1 MANTSKGSQAS
12 VDSKVASGTTVA
24 DDLDFGRVVQIFLR
38 TWPFIKP
45 LTRHL
50 IIFVLCSALVFIV
63 TTFLGFVITGLVNSG
78 IIGGQPLGVLHA
90 RIYGLDPAVFVEV
103 EELSASARRQLP
115 QLAIWSMIPM
125 VGLVLIGGMLLYQY
139 SVWIFQSINQLMRV
153 RLIDQLQMQSLAFHS
168 QTQTG
173 DAIYRIYQDS
183 AMVTSIIRS
192 IFLDPLMFLGR
203 YLFGLAVV
211 SAFNPWLS
219 LILGVTLVPVL
230 FLGRYFSSP
239 LRVAF
244 RRARERNSQL
254 TSWIQESMVGIR
266 VIKATGNESQRESTF
281 KRMSEDAFA
290 AAFEARVL
298 LTVLGIL
305 AFVVAGLAVITTQS
319 ITALYANAEAS
330 TYARDL
336 LLSFGFAVWNLGS
349 FTAASTR
356 INDSMGSLESLITIW
371 GRAQDMAVGL
381 NRVFE
386 ILDLEPEIMDAPNA
400 SDLDDIGDGVTFQ
413 NVTFGYDR
421 MRPVLSNV
429 NFKSPT
435 GQITA
440 IVGPTGTG
448 KSTLMSL
455 LLRLADPQ
463 TGAITVGGKAVN
475 NVTVA
480 SLRRQVSIATQ
491 ENILFTASV
500 LENIRYAVP
509 EADRDA
515 VIAAARIAC
524 ADEFIDQLSEGYDT
538 PLGERATKLSTGQ
551 RQRIVIARALV
562 KGSPILIL
570 DEPTAALDAETE
582 LRVMDNLRQW
592 GASRCVF
599 LITHRLSTI
608 RQAHNVLYLHDG
620 HVAAFGPHDQLLQDN
635 NTYRSFVEAE
645 AGIPMEKKP

>member
-1 MANTSKGSQAS
+1 MASTGTQTLPDNGGGSI
-12 VDSKVASGTTVA
+12 
-24 DDLDFGRVVQIFLR
+24 DDLNFTRVLQIFLR

-50 IIFVLCSALVFIV
+50 VYFVVCSALVFLF
-63 TTFLGFVITGLVNSG
+63 TTILGFIIIGLVNGG
-78 IIGGQPLGVLHA
+78 IIAGKPLGLFHA
-90 RIYGLDPAVFVEV
+90 GIYGLDPAVFVDV
-103 EELSASARRQLP
+103 EELSADARRQLP
-115 QLAIWSMIPM
+115 WLAMGSTIPLLG
-125 VGLVLIGGMLLYQY
+125 VVIVTGMLLFQY
-139 SVWIFQSINQLMRV
+139 SIWIFQSINQLMRV
-153 RLIDQLQMQSLAFHS
+153 RLIDQLQMKSLAYHS
-168 QTQTG
+168 QAQTG

-211 SAFNPWLS
+211 AAFSPWLA
-219 LILGVTLVPVL
+219 LILGITIIPAL
-230 FLGRYFSSP
+230 FLGRYFSSR

-244 RRARERNSQL
+244 RRSRERNSRL

-266 VIKATGNESQRESTF
+266 IIKATGNESQREA
-281 KRMSEDAFA
+281 AFQRQSKEA
-290 AAFEARVL
+290 FSAAFEARVM
-298 LTVLGIL
+298 LTAMGIL
-305 AFVVAGLAVITTQS
+305 AFALVGLTVIATQS
-319 ITALYANAEAS
+319 IAALYANVEAD
-330 TYARDL
+330 TYARNL
-336 LLSFGFAVWNLGS
+336 LLGFGFAAWNLGS

-356 INDSMGSLESLITIW
+356 VNDGVGSLESLITIW

-386 ILDLEPEIMDAPNA
+386 ILDLEPEIMDAPDA
-400 SDLDDIGDGVTFQ
+400 TDLESIGDGVAFQ

-421 MRPVLSNV
+421 LRPVLSDINMT
-429 NFKSPT
+429 SSI
-435 GQITA
+435 GHITA
-440 IVGPTGTG
+440 IVGATGTG

-463 TGAITVGGKAVN
+463 SGIVTVGGRDIR
-475 NVTVA
+475 TITLA
-480 SLRRQVSIATQ
+480 SLRRQISIATQ

-509 EADRDA
+509 EADQES
-515 VIAAARIAC
+515 VIKAAKIAC
-524 ADEFIDQLSEGYDT
+524 ADEFIDQLSQGYDT

-562 KGSPILIL
+562 KDSPILIL

-592 GASRCVF
+592 GESRCVF

-608 RQAHNVLYLHDG
+608 RQAHNVMYLRDG
-620 HVAAFGPHDQLLQDN
+620 RVAAFGPHDQLIQDN
-635 NTYRSFVEAE
+635 TNYRSFVEAE
-645 AGIPMEKKP
+645 TGMSMEIQP

>member
-1 MANTSKGSQAS
+1 MASTGTQTLPDNGGGSI
-12 VDSKVASGTTVA
+12 
-24 DDLDFGRVVQIFLR
+24 DDLNFTRVLQIFLR

-50 IIFVLCSALVFIV
+50 VYFVVCSALVFLF
-63 TTFLGFVITGLVNSG
+63 TTILGFIIIGLVNGG
-78 IIGGQPLGVLHA
+78 IIAGKPLGLFHA
-90 RIYGLDPAVFVEV
+90 GIYGLDPAVFVDV
-103 EELSASARRQLP
+103 EELSADARRQLP
-115 QLAIWSMIPM
+115 WLAMGSTIPLLG
-125 VGLVLIGGMLLYQY
+125 VVIVTGMLLFQY
-139 SVWIFQSINQLMRV
+139 SIWIFQSINQLMRV
-153 RLIDQLQMQSLAFHS
+153 RLIDQLQMQSLAYHS
-168 QTQTG
+168 QAQTG

-211 SAFNPWLS
+211 AAFSPWLA
-219 LILGVTLVPVL
+219 LILGITIIPAL
-230 FLGRYFSSP
+230 FLGRYFSSR

-244 RRARERNSQL
+244 RRSRERNSRL

-266 VIKATGNESQRESTF
+266 IIKATGNESQREA
-281 KRMSEDAFA
+281 AFQRQSKEA
-290 AAFEARVL
+290 FSAAFEARVM
-298 LTVLGIL
+298 LTAMGIL
-305 AFVVAGLAVITTQS
+305 AFALVGLTVIATQS
-319 ITALYANAEAS
+319 IAALYANVEAD
-330 TYARDL
+330 TYARNL
-336 LLSFGFAVWNLGS
+336 LLGFGFAAWNLGS

-356 INDSMGSLESLITIW
+356 VNDGVGSLESLITIW

-386 ILDLEPEIMDAPNA
+386 ILDLEPEIMDAPDA
-400 SDLDDIGDGVTFQ
+400 TDLESIGDGVAFQ

-421 MRPVLSNV
+421 LRPVLSDINMT
-429 NFKSPT
+429 SSI
-435 GQITA
+435 GHITA
-440 IVGPTGTG
+440 IVGATGTG

-463 TGAITVGGKAVN
+463 SGIVTVGGRDIR
-475 NVTVA
+475 TITLA
-480 SLRRQVSIATQ
+480 SLRRQISIATQ

-509 EADRDA
+509 EADQES
-515 VIAAARIAC
+515 VIKAAKIAC
-524 ADEFIDQLSEGYDT
+524 ADEFIDQLSQGYDT

-562 KGSPILIL
+562 KDSPILIL

-592 GASRCVF
+592 GESRCVF

-608 RQAHNVLYLHDG
+608 RQAHNVMYLRDG
-620 HVAAFGPHDQLLQDN
+620 RVAAFGPHDQLIQDN
-635 NTYRSFVEAE
+635 TNYRSFVEAE
-645 AGIPMEKKP
+645 TGMSMEIQP

>member
-1 MANTSKGSQAS
+1 MANTSKGSQPS
-12 VDSKVASGTTVA
+12 VDSKVTSGMTVA
-24 DDLDFGRVVQIFLR
+24 DDLDFARVVQIFLR

-281 KRMSEDAFA
+281 KQMSEDAFA

-336 LLSFGFAVWNLGS
+336 LLGFGFAVWNLGS

-356 INDSMGSLESLITIW
+356 INDSVGSLESLITIW

-429 NFKSPT
+429 NFTSPT

-475 NVTVA
+475 DVRVA

-491 ENILFTASV
+491 ENILFTTSV

-524 ADEFIDQLSEGYDT
+524 ADEFIDQLSQGYDT

-562 KGSPILIL
+562 KDSPILIL

-582 LRVMDNLRQW
+582 LRVMDNLCQW

-608 RQAHNVLYLHDG
+608 RQAHNVLYLNDG
-620 HVAAFGPHDQLLQDN
+620 HVAAFGPHDKLFQDN
-635 NTYRSFVEAE
+635 NTYRSFIEAE
-645 AGIPMEKKP
+645 AGMSMEKKP

>member
-1 MANTSKGSQAS
+1 MANTSQGSRPS
-12 VDSKVASGTTVA
+12 VDKKVTSGTTVA
-24 DDLDFGRVVQIFLR
+24 DDLDFARVAQIFLR

-50 IIFVLCSALVFIV
+50 IAFVLCSALVFFV
-63 TTFLGFVITGLVNSG
+63 TTFLGFVVTGLVNSG

-90 RIYGLDPAVFVEV
+90 HIYGLDPAVFVEV

-115 QLAIWSMIPM
+115 RLAIWSMIPL
-125 VGLVLIGGMLLYQY
+125 VGLVVIAGMLLYQY

-219 LILGVTLVPVL
+219 LILGITLVPVL

-281 KRMSEDAFA
+281 ERMSEDAFT

-356 INDSMGSLESLITIW
+356 INDSMGSLESLITVW

-429 NFKSPT
+429 NFTSPT

-524 ADEFIDQLSEGYDT
+524 ADEFIDQLSQGYDT

-562 KGSPILIL
+562 KDSPILIL

-592 GASRCVF
+592 SASRCVF

-620 HVAAFGPHDQLLQDN
+620 RVAAFGPHDQLFQDN
-635 NTYRSFVEAE
+635 NIYRSFVEAE
-645 AGIPMEKKP
+645 AGMSMEKKP

>member
-1 MANTSKGSQAS
+1 MANTSKGSQPS
-12 VDSKVASGTTVA
+12 VDSKATSGTTVA
-24 DDLDFGRVVQIFLR
+24 DDLDFGRVMQIFLR

-219 LILGVTLVPVL
+219 LILGITLVPVL
-230 FLGRYFSSP
+230 FLGRYFSSS

-281 KRMSEDAFA
+281 KQMSEDAFA

-336 LLSFGFAVWNLGS
+336 LLGFGFAVWNLGS

-356 INDSMGSLESLITIW
+356 INDSVGSLESLITIW

-429 NFKSPT
+429 NFTSPT

-491 ENILFTASV
+491 ENILFTTSV

-524 ADEFIDQLSEGYDT
+524 ADEFIDQLSQGYDT

-562 KGSPILIL
+562 KDSPILIL

-582 LRVMDNLRQW
+582 LRVMDNLCQW

>member
-1 MANTSKGSQAS
+1 MTSTSTETSPYDDG
-12 VDSKVASGTTVA
+12 DST
-24 DDLDFGRVVQIFLR
+24 DDNLDFGRVLQIFLR

-50 IIFVLCSALVFIV
+50 VYFVVCSALIFLF
-63 TTFLGFVITGLVNSG
+63 TTTLGFIIIGLVNNG
-78 IIGGQPLGVLHA
+78 IIAGKPLGLLHA
-90 RIYGLDPAVFVEV
+90 GIYGLDPAVFVDV
-103 EELSASARRQLP
+103 EELSADARRQLP
-115 QLAIWSMIPM
+115 WLAMGSTIPLLG
-125 VGLVLIGGMLLYQY
+125 VVIVTGMLLFQY
-139 SVWIFQSINQLMRV
+139 SIWIFQSINQLMRV
-153 RLIDQLQMQSLAFHS
+153 RLVDQLQMQSLAYHS
-168 QTQTG
+168 QAQTG

-211 SAFNPWLS
+211 AAFSPWLA
-219 LILGVTLVPVL
+219 LILGITIIPAL
-230 FLGRYFSSP
+230 FLGRYFSSR

-244 RRARERNSQL
+244 RRSRERNSRL

-266 VIKATGNESQRESTF
+266 IIKATGNESQREA
-281 KRMSEDAFA
+281 AFQRQSKEA
-290 AAFEARVL
+290 FSAAFEARVM
-298 LTVLGIL
+298 LTVMGIL
-305 AFVVAGLAVITTQS
+305 AFALVGLTVIATQS
-319 ITALYANAEAS
+319 IAALYANVEAD
-330 TYARDL
+330 TYARNL
-336 LLSFGFAVWNLGS
+336 LLGFGFAAWNLGS

-356 INDSMGSLESLITIW
+356 INDGVGSLESLITIW

-386 ILDLEPEIMDAPNA
+386 ILDLEPEIMDAPDA
-400 SDLDDIGDGVTFQ
+400 TDLEDIGDGVLFK
-413 NVTFGYDR
+413 NVTFGYNPL
-421 MRPVLSNV
+421 RPVLSDINLA
-429 NFKSPT
+429 SPA
-435 GQITA
+435 GNITV
-440 IVGPTGTG
+440 IVGATGTG

-463 TGAITVGGKAVN
+463 SGIVTVGGRDIR
-475 NVTVA
+475 TITLA
-480 SLRRQVSIATQ
+480 SLRRQISIATQ

-515 VIAAARIAC
+515 VIKAARIAC
-524 ADEFIDQLSEGYDT
+524 ADEFITQLSQGYDT

-562 KGSPILIL
+562 KNSPILIL

-592 GASRCVF
+592 GESRCVF

-608 RQAHNVLYLHDG
+608 RQAHNVLYLRDG
-620 HVAAFGPHDQLLQDN
+620 RVAAFGPHDQLIQDN
-635 NTYRSFVEAE
+635 TDYRSFVEAE
-645 AGIPMEKKP
+645 TGMSMETQP

>member
-1 MANTSKGSQAS
+1 MASTGTQTLPDNGGGS
-12 VDSKVASGTTVA
+12 T
-24 DDLDFGRVVQIFLR
+24 DDLNFGRVLQIFLR

-50 IIFVLCSALVFIV
+50 VYFVVCSALVFLF
-63 TTFLGFVITGLVNSG
+63 TTILGFIIIGLVNGG
-78 IIGGQPLGVLHA
+78 IIAGKPLGLFHA
-90 RIYGLDPAVFVEV
+90 GIYGLDPAVFVDV
-103 EELSASARRQLP
+103 EELSADARRQLP
-115 QLAIWSMIPM
+115 WLAMGSTIPLLG
-125 VGLVLIGGMLLYQY
+125 VVIVTGMLLFQY
-139 SVWIFQSINQLMRV
+139 SIWIFQSINQLMRV
-153 RLIDQLQMQSLAFHS
+153 RLIDQLQMQSLAYHS
-168 QTQTG
+168 QAQTG

-211 SAFNPWLS
+211 AAFSPWLA
-219 LILGVTLVPVL
+219 LILGITIIPAL
-230 FLGRYFSSP
+230 FLGRYFSSR

-244 RRARERNSQL
+244 RRSRERNSRL

-266 VIKATGNESQRESTF
+266 IIKATGNESQREA
-281 KRMSEDAFA
+281 AFQRQSKEA
-290 AAFEARVL
+290 FSAAFEARVM
-298 LTVLGIL
+298 LTVMGIL
-305 AFVVAGLAVITTQS
+305 AFALVGLTVIATQS
-319 ITALYANAEAS
+319 IAALYANAEAD
-330 TYARDL
+330 TYARNL
-336 LLSFGFAVWNLGS
+336 LLGFGFAAWNLGS

-356 INDSMGSLESLITIW
+356 INDGVGSLESLITIW

-386 ILDLEPEIMDAPNA
+386 ILDLEPEIMDAPDA
-400 SDLDDIGDGVTFQ
+400 TDLENIGDGVAFQ

-421 MRPVLSNV
+421 LRPVLSDINMT
-429 NFKSPT
+429 SSI
-435 GQITA
+435 GHITA
-440 IVGPTGTG
+440 IVGASGSG

-463 TGAITVGGKAVN
+463 SGIVTVGSRDIR
-475 NVTVA
+475 TITLA
-480 SLRRQVSIATQ
+480 SLRRQISIATQ

-524 ADEFIDQLSEGYDT
+524 ADEFIDQLAQGYDT

-562 KGSPILIL
+562 KDSPILIL

-592 GASRCVF
+592 GESRCVF

-608 RQAHNVLYLHDG
+608 RQAHNVMYLRDG
-620 HVAAFGPHDQLLQDN
+620 RVAAFGPHDQLIQDN
-635 NTYRSFVEAE
+635 TDYRSFVDAE
-645 AGIPMEKKP
+645 TGMAMETQP

>member
-1 MANTSKGSQAS
+1 MASTGTQTLPDNGGGSI
-12 VDSKVASGTTVA
+12 
-24 DDLDFGRVVQIFLR
+24 DDLNFTRVLQIFLR

-50 IIFVLCSALVFIV
+50 VYFVVCSALVFLF
-63 TTFLGFVITGLVNSG
+63 TTILGFIMIGLVNGG
-78 IIGGQPLGVLHA
+78 IIAGNPLGLFHA
-90 RIYGLDPAVFVEV
+90 GIYGLDPAVFVDV
-103 EELSASARRQLP
+103 EELSADARRQLP
-115 QLAIWSMIPM
+115 WLAMGSTIPLLG
-125 VGLVLIGGMLLYQY
+125 VVIVTGMLLFQY
-139 SVWIFQSINQLMRV
+139 SIWIFQSINQLMRV
-153 RLIDQLQMQSLAFHS
+153 RLIDQLQMQSLAYHS
-168 QTQTG
+168 QAQTG

-211 SAFNPWLS
+211 AAFSPWLA
-219 LILGVTLVPVL
+219 LILGITIIPAL
-230 FLGRYFSSP
+230 FLGRYFSSR

-244 RRARERNSQL
+244 RRSRERNSRL

-266 VIKATGNESQRESTF
+266 IIKATGNESQREA
-281 KRMSEDAFA
+281 AFQRQSKEA
-290 AAFEARVL
+290 FSAAFEARVM
-298 LTVLGIL
+298 LTAMGIL
-305 AFVVAGLAVITTQS
+305 AFALVGLTVIATQS
-319 ITALYANAEAS
+319 IAALYANVEAD
-330 TYARDL
+330 TYARNL
-336 LLSFGFAVWNLGS
+336 LLGFGFAAWNLGS

-356 INDSMGSLESLITIW
+356 VNDGVGSLESLITIW

-386 ILDLEPEIMDAPNA
+386 ILDLEPEIMDAPDA
-400 SDLDDIGDGVTFQ
+400 TDLESIGDGVAFQ

-421 MRPVLSNV
+421 LRPVLSDINMT
-429 NFKSPT
+429 SSI
-435 GQITA
+435 GHITA
-440 IVGPTGTG
+440 IVGATGTG

-463 TGAITVGGKAVN
+463 SGIVTVGGRDIR
-475 NVTVA
+475 TITLA
-480 SLRRQVSIATQ
+480 SLRRQISIATQ

-509 EADRDA
+509 EADQES
-515 VIAAARIAC
+515 VIKAAKIAC
-524 ADEFIDQLSEGYDT
+524 ADEFIDQLSQGYDT

-562 KGSPILIL
+562 KDSPILIL

-592 GASRCVF
+592 GESRCVF

-608 RQAHNVLYLHDG
+608 RQAHNVMYLRDG
-620 HVAAFGPHDQLLQDN
+620 RVAAFGPHDQLIQDN
-635 NTYRSFVEAE
+635 TNYRSFVEAE
-645 AGIPMEKKP
+645 TGMSMEIQP

>member
-1 MANTSKGSQAS
+1 MASTSTETLTYDGANDTP
-12 VDSKVASGTTVA
+12 VD
-24 DDLDFGRVVQIFLR
+24 DDLDFARVLQIFLR

-50 IIFVLCSALVFIV
+50 IFFVVCSALVFLF
-63 TTFLGFVITGLVNSG
+63 TTALGFIITGLVNGG
-78 IIGGQPLGVLHA
+78 IIGGKPLGLLHA
-90 RIYGLDPAVFVEV
+90 GIYGLDPAVFVEV
-103 EELSASARRQLP
+103 EELSADARRQLP
-115 QLAIWSMIPM
+115 RLAIWSTIPL
-125 VGLVLIGGMLLYQY
+125 VGVVIITGMLLYQY
-139 SVWIFQSINQLMRV
+139 SIWIFQCINQLMRV

-203 YLFGLAVV
+203 YMFGLAVV
-211 SAFNPWLS
+211 AAFSPWLA
-219 LILGVTLVPVL
+219 LILGITLIPVL
-230 FLGRYFSSP
+230 FLGRFFSSR

-244 RRARERNSQL
+244 RRARERNSRL

-266 VIKATGNESQRESTF
+266 VIKATGNESQRESAF
-281 KRMSEDAFA
+281 QRLSRDAFA
-290 AAFEARVL
+290 AAFEARVM
-298 LTVLGIL
+298 LTVMGIL
-305 AFVVAGLAVITTQS
+305 AFVLTALAVIASQS
-319 ITALYANAEAS
+319 LTALYANAEAD
-330 TYARDL
+330 TYARNL
-336 LLSFGFAVWNLGS
+336 LLGFGFAVWNLGS

-356 INDSMGSLESLITIW
+356 INDSVGSLETLITIW

-381 NRVFE
+381 IRVFE
-386 ILDLEPEIMDAPNA
+386 ILDLEPEIMDAPDA
-400 SDLDDIGDGVTFQ
+400 SDLENIGDGVTFQ
-413 NVTFGYDR
+413 HVTFGYDR
-421 MRPVLSNV
+421 LRPVLSDINLV
-429 NFKSPT
+429 SPP
-435 GQITA
+435 GNITA

-463 TGAITVGGKAVN
+463 TGAVTVGGKDIREI
-475 NVTVA
+475 TVA
-480 SLRRQVSIATQ
+480 SLRRWIAIATQ

-509 EADRDA
+509 EVDRDA
-515 VIAAARIAC
+515 VIAAARVAC

-562 KGSPILIL
+562 KDSPILIL

-592 GASRCVF
+592 GESRCVF

-608 RQAHNVLYLHDG
+608 RQAHNVLYLRDG
-620 HVAAFGPHDQLLQDN
+620 RVAAFGPHDQLTRDN
-635 NTYRSFVEAE
+635 DAYRSFVEAE
-645 AGIPMEKKP
+645 TGMSMETQT